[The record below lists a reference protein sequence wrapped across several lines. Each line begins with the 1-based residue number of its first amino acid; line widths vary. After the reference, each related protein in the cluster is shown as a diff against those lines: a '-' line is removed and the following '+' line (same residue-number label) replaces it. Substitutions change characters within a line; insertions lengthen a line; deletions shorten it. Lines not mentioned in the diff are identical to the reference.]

1 MSSNQ
6 NQSSPLK
13 VEFLRIK
20 DEPFRW
26 SNSIEVVIVLEG
38 SIQVAIADENRTLC
52 TGGIEI
58 FNINQVHR
66 LSHTHEDH
74 LVLLINID
82 AEFAKDHC
90 SDLSKV
96 WFAHEFGPGT
106 YLGLERIKAITED
119 ICTLI
124 TPVVIKQSELSFLTL
139 MSIMESLLDLLIT
152 NFDVKR
158 MFEGNPIKLQRIW
171 KIYDYLF
178 NNEGYTSKA
187 SLNEIAKMT
196 DEYLNLDYLSS
207 QFKLLIGD
215 TLQNLLHYLRIEH
228 AIKRLLTTN
237 LSLVDI
243 SIDSGF
249 SSPRYFYQKFNTI
262 FPEGP
267 KEFRYANK
275 RKQDMIEHCREIIDP
290 VFVLPRYE
298 GLFQSQELITN
309 ELNKWINLDLFG
321 NYDPRSNSVYM
332 IETTDLIQ
340 CNLDNNLN
348 RILRVHDLSPYQVF
362 GFEEPFNFSLNKN
375 IQSLTWFINQ
385 FIENNIDPVFIVRAD
400 SKGMSEQ
407 ITAIQ
412 QLIEN
417 YALIYGAEHLKG
429 WKIEIR

>member
-6 NQSSPLK
+6 NQSPPLK

-38 SIQVAIADENRTLC
+38 SIQVAIADENRILSV
-52 TGGIEI
+52 GGLEI

-66 LSHTHEDH
+66 LSHTHDEN

-82 AEFAKDHC
+82 AEFAKDYC
-90 SDLSKV
+90 SDLSTV

-106 YLGLERIKAITED
+106 NLGSERVQEITEA

-124 TPVVIKQSELSFLTL
+124 TPVVNNQSELRFLTL
-139 MSIMESLLDLLIT
+139 LNIIESLLDLLIT
-152 NFDVKR
+152 NLDVKR

-171 KIYDYLF
+171 KIYNYLF
-178 NNEGYTSKA
+178 NNQGYTNKA
-187 SLNEIAKMT
+187 SLNEIAAMT

-243 SIDSGF
+243 SMDSGF
-249 SSPRYFYQKFNTI
+249 SSPRYFYQKFNKI
-262 FPEGP
+262 FAEGP
-267 KEFRYANK
+267 KEFRHENK
-275 RKQDMIEHCREIIDP
+275 KKQEMMEHLRESIHP
-290 VFVLPRYE
+290 AFVLPRHKE
-298 GLFQSQELITN
+298 LFHSQEAVSN
-309 ELNKWINLDLFG
+309 VPNKWINLDLFG
-321 NYDPRSNSVYM
+321 DYDPRSTSVYM
-332 IETTDLIQ
+332 IGITDLIH
-340 CNLDNNLN
+340 CNLDTNFNQV
-348 RILRVHDLSPYQVF
+348 LRVHDLSPYQVF
-362 GFEEPFNFSLNKN
+362 GFERPFNFFLNKD
-375 IQSLTWFINQ
+375 IQSLTWFMNQ
-385 FIENNIDPVFIVRAD
+385 LSENNIDPVFIVRAD
-400 SKGMSEQ
+400 HKGMSEQ

-412 QLIEN
+412 RFIEN
-417 YALIYGAEHLKG
+417 YATIYGAEHLKG

>member
-6 NQSSPLK
+6 NQSPPLK
-13 VEFLRIK
+13 VGFLRIK

-38 SIQVAIADENRTLC
+38 SIQVAIADENRILSV
-52 TGGIEI
+52 GGLEI

-66 LSHTHEDH
+66 LSHTHEEN

-106 YLGLERIKAITED
+106 YLGSERVKEITEA

-124 TPVVIKQSELSFLTL
+124 TPVVNNQSELRFLTL
-139 MSIMESLLDLLIT
+139 LNIIKPLLDLLIT
-152 NFDVKR
+152 NLDVKR

-178 NNEGYTSKA
+178 NNQGYTNKA
-187 SLNEIAKMT
+187 SLNEIAEMT

-243 SIDSGF
+243 SVESGF
-249 SSPRYFYQKFNTI
+249 SSPRYFYQKFNKI

-267 KEFRYANK
+267 KEFRHVNK
-275 RKQDMIEHCREIIDP
+275 KKQEMMEHCREIIDP
-290 VFVLPRYE
+290 AFVLPRHE
-298 GLFQSQELITN
+298 GLFHSHEAVSN
-309 ELNKWINLDLFG
+309 VPNKWINLDLFG
-321 NYDPRSNSVYM
+321 YYDPRSTSVYM
-332 IETTDLIQ
+332 IGIADLIIS
-340 CNLDNNLN
+340 NSDNNFN
-348 RILRVHDLSPYQVF
+348 RILQVHDISSYQVF
-362 GFEEPFNFSLNKN
+362 GFEEPFDFTFNKDV
-375 IQSLTWFINQ
+375 QSLTWFMNQ
-385 FIENNIDPVFIVRAD
+385 FSDNDIHPAFIVGAD
-400 SKGMSEQ
+400 SKLMSEQ
-407 ITAIQ
+407 IAAIQ
-412 QLIEN
+412 RLIEN